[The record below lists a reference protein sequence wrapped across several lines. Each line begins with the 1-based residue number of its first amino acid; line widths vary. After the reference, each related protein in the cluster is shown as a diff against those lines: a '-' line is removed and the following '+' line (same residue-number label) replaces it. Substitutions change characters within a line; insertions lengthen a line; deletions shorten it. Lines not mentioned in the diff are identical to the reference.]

1 MATARVG
8 TGALARP
15 SGAKR
20 RSAFSSGKLSVAC
33 EPLDGR
39 SASSWSQWSHPL
51 RCLRPHL
58 ES

>member
-15 SGAKR
+15 SGAKL
-20 RSAFSSGKLSVAC
+20 RSAFSNGKLSVAC

-39 SASSWSQWSHPL
+39 SASSGLSGLTLYAASAPI
-51 RCLRPHL
+51 
-58 ES
+58 